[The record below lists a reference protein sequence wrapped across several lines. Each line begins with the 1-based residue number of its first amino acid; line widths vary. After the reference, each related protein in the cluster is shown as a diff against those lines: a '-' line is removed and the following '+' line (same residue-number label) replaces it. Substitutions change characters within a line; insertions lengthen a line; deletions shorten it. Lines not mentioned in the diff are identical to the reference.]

1 MVNESD
7 PIFEELKKHD
17 IHLVSDEVIYPYA
30 EDKDS
35 DYDDVIQGDRLKN
48 ITLSVDYV
56 PAVQPSDT
64 LDIVNE
70 ELTAM
75 TAGVS
80 APEDCAKK
88 IQSRASIW
96 MAEHR

>member
-30 EDKDS
+30 EDKES
-35 DYDDVIQGDRLKN
+35 DYDDIIQGDRLKN

-70 ELTAM
+70 DHHDFKQKCLSNFIKNLLSYN
-75 TAGVS
+75 VF
-80 APEDCAKK
+80 
-88 IQSRASIW
+88 ILNL
-96 MAEHR
+96 